1 LIFVNP
7 AAGFDVDLL
16 AGSESDFEYVAVAV
30 QPEDAVAAM
39 GDESIDE
46 EAGTAHEHVGDAFDA
61 GEGVVELI
69 GGGEKLMLADV
80 EAVALGEVDGEKMA
94 GAVAAEGDAT
104 GPWASVMKMG
114 MPERMR
120 LKAPAKALMP
130 MVVRGSFQ
138 SRTWCSK

>member
-80 EAVALGEVDGEKMA
+80 GGSIHRASR
-94 GAVAAEGDAT
+94 EGPDRC
-104 GPWASVMKMG
+104 
-114 MPERMR
+114 ERPTR
-120 LKAPAKALMP
+120 K
-130 MVVRGSFQ
+130 
-138 SRTWCSK
+138 SR